1 MHRVLIFTA
10 AVLAGAALMSFP
22 AVAQTGPNPMLPAHG
37 QRFDIWFLI
46 DQAQEDVLELA
57 EAVPAEK
64 YTFRPAEGVRT
75 FGEIY
80 MHVAE
85 GNFTVTNLWGKNP
98 PAGVD
103 PKSFVKDA
111 ANKEKVIA
119 TLKASYAYLRDEIQ
133 ALSEDDMGK
142 MITVFDHPGTIR
154 EALIFVNSHNHAHK
168 GQSIAY
174 ARAAGIVPP
183 WTAAMEAARAKRDK
197 EVQEKKEK
205 EEKEKGEQKPPAR

>member
-10 AVLAGAALMSFP
+10 AVLAGAGLMSFP

-46 DQAQEDVLELA
+46 DQAQEDFLELA
-57 EAVPAEK
+57 EAVPVEK

-75 FGEIY
+75 FGEVY

-85 GNFTVTNLWGKNP
+85 GNFTVTQLWERNP
-98 PAGVD
+98 PTGVD
-103 PKSFVKDA
+103 TKSFQKDA

-119 TLKASYAYLRDEIQ
+119 TLKASYEHLRNEIQ
-133 ALSEDDMGK
+133 ALSEDDLGR

-174 ARAAGIVPP
+174 ARAAGVVPP
-183 WTAAMEAARAKRDK
+183 WTAAMEVARAKRDR
-197 EVQEKKEK
+197 ELKEK
-205 EEKEKGEQKPPAR
+205 AEKEKEKGAEKPPQR

>member
-1 MHRVLIFTA
+1 MRRTLVCTA
-10 AVLAGAALMSFP
+10 AVLAGVSLMPFR

-37 QRFDIWFLI
+37 QRADIWFLI
-46 DQAQEDVLELA
+46 DLAQEDVLELA

-85 GNFTVTNLWGKNP
+85 GNFTVTHLWGKNP
-98 PAGVD
+98 PTGVD
-103 PKSFVKDA
+103 PKSFDKDA

-119 TLKASYAYLRDEIQ
+119 TLKASYAYLRDEIK
-133 ALSEDDMGK
+133 ALSEDDLGK

-154 EALIFVNSHNHAHK
+154 EALIFVNGHNHTHL

-174 ARAAGIVPP
+174 ARAAGVVPP
-183 WTAAMEAARAKRDK
+183 WTVAMQAARAKRDK
-197 EVQEKKEK
+197 EEKEK
-205 EEKEKGEQKPPAR
+205 AEKEKEKGAEKPPQR